1 MKTLVSKCTIAFVI
15 AIGCGCVKGGE
26 DIDTMLAKKYT
37 NEDSLM
43 NKRFKAFEYEAIC
56 AELEQD
62 LHGAKSMLNKFW
74 SSCKNSDPKEITKQ
88 IDDMPKFL
96 SVLNCKKTYKAARN
110 WAFEKVAN
118 SFDLVLLYQLVRLT
132 VNEFSE
138 LTEAH
143 PAIQEKHKR
152 EAMFILKWFVT
163 LYPLY
168 LAEIKIYADLYEKD
182 KYKNLMTLKEN
193 LQHRFK
199 INSIP
204 EKITFT
210 ELTKTVLNDLS
221 FEKLY
226 EKGAHRPGA
235 LYNAVNDSLISV
247 WITFK
252 NPPKDLLKICSGDE
266 VRFAVANIRKQ
277 TVDLYV
283 KYMKQ
288 AKSWSEL
295 WAADTVIF
303 KDTFGIKKSES
314 SENFDELSVN
324 ELTKTLDNFEISEDV
339 DWSYLEK
346 SIFPAKKET
355 ISKENE
361 IKNEIK
367 IEKIEKKEINE
378 KKEIKK
384 DELNELSKKKNETV
398 EKKK

>member
-1 MKTLVSKCTIAFVI
+1 MKTFVKTGAIAFFV
-15 AIGCGCVKGGE
+15 AICFGRVKGGE

-37 NEDSLM
+37 NADSLM
-43 NKRFKAFEYEAIC
+43 NKRFKAFEYESIC
-56 AELEQD
+56 VDLEQD
-62 LHGAKSMLNKFW
+62 LHGAKSTLNKFW
-74 SSCKNSDPKEITKQ
+74 CFYKNSDPKEISKQ
-88 IDDMPKFL
+88 VDEMPKFL
-96 SVLNCKKTYKAARN
+96 SILNCKKTYKAARN

-138 LTEAH
+138 LAEAH

-204 EKITFT
+204 EKVTFT
-210 ELTKTVLNDLS
+210 ELTKTVLTDLS

-226 EKGAHRPGA
+226 EKSAHRPGA
-235 LYNAVNDSLISV
+235 LYNAKNDSLISV

-252 NPPKDLLKICSGDE
+252 NPPKDLLKILSGDE
-266 VRFAVANIRKQ
+266 MRLAIANIRKQ
-277 TVDLYV
+277 TVELYI

-288 AKSWSEL
+288 AKSWAEL

-314 SENFDELSVN
+314 SENFEELSVN
-324 ELTKTLDNFEISEDV
+324 ELTKTLDSFEISDDV
-339 DWSYLEK
+339 DWGYLEK
-346 SIFPAKKET
+346 SIFPAKKEN
-355 ISKENE
+355 IVKVNE
-361 IKNEIK
+361 IKNDIK
-367 IEKIEKKEINE
+367 IENVEKKEINE

-384 DELNELSKKKNETV
+384 DEITEQNSKKKET